1 MRCKRIFLLFFAGFV
16 SYHTYATIPQ
26 SSLPRPEY
34 PRPQF
39 ERQDW
44 TNLNGEWTYTF
55 DFGKSGKE
63 NEYADSKGFKDPII
77 VPFCPESSLSGVG
90 HTDFISAMWYH
101 RKLDIPQEWDGKRV
115 MLNFGGVDY
124 RAEIFVNGK
133 SLFIH
138 YGGSASFS
146 VDISKAVDY
155 GKANDLVVY
164 VEDDVK
170 S

>member
-1 MRCKRIFLLFFAGFV
+1 MRLRSIILLFIAGIVSPNSFATV
-16 SYHTYATIPQ
+16 PEN
-26 SSLPRPEY
+26 SLPRPEY

-44 TNLNGEWTYTF
+44 TNLNGEWSFTF

-63 NEYADSKGFKDPII
+63 HGFANSTGFGDSII
-77 VPFCPESSLSGVG
+77 VPFCPESPLSGVG
-90 HTDFISAMWYH
+90 HTDFINAMWYH
-101 RKLDIPQEWDGKRV
+101 KKLNIPQSWDGKKV

-133 SLFIH
+133 SLFTH
-138 YGGSASFS
+138 YGGGPSFS

-155 GKANDLVVY
+155 GKDNDLVVLCRR
-164 VEDDVK
+164 
-170 S
+170 